1 MSICNCPFSLLIF
14 CSAAVFLIVGGQSTT
29 DDDYNKMDQLMYT
42 VAKLEGELTTLT
54 AELAKVKAELAKS
67 VDKIETLEAK
77 QFPSAVDNR
86 KFLLT

>member
-1 MSICNCPFSLLIF
+1 MSICNCPFSLLVF
-14 CSAAVFLIVGGQSTT
+14 CSAAVFLIVGGGQSTT

-67 VDKIETLEAK
+67 VDKIETL
-77 QFPSAVDNR
+77 
-86 KFLLT
+86 